1 MADPSTYRPAPGSI
15 PELPGV
21 YRFRDEHDRV
31 IYVGKA
37 KSLRSRLSS
46 YFTDIAGL
54 HPRTR
59 SMVESAAS
67 VDWVTVGTEVEA
79 LQLEY
84 SWIKEYDPRFNVRYR
99 DDKSYPYLIVTL
111 AEEFPRAFV
120 GRGVKRKGARY
131 FGPYAHAWAIR
142 ETLDLILRVFPIRT
156 CSDGVF
162 RRAAQ
167 VGRPCLLAD
176 IGKCSAPCVGRV
188 SAEEHRALVEDLIAF
203 MAGRTSVIERRLEEA
218 MRESAATED
227 FESAARYRDDLGALR
242 RAMERNAVVLSD
254 GTNADIIGLAEDE
267 LEASVE
273 IFHVRDGRVRGQRS
287 LIVDKVENIDDAGL
301 LTRLLQQV
309 YVDSESVPR
318 TLLVPVEPES
328 GVEGFLAELRGGPVT
343 INVPQRGQK
352 RALWQTVTDNAQQ
365 ALALHK
371 AKRAGDLTTRSKA
384 LSDIA
389 EMLELP
395 LPPLRIE
402 CVDISHLGG
411 EGVVGSLVVF
421 EDGLPR
427 PRDYR
432 SYRISEAG
440 ARDDTRSIYEVVSR
454 RFRRRD
460 DPVAARTSPYPPQ
473 LLLVDGGAPQV
484 AAAAT
489 ALADQGV
496 EDIPVAGLAKRLEEV
511 WRPGEPDPLILPRS
525 SDGLFLLQRIRD
537 EAHRVAIRHQRR
549 TRKVRVTRGALDSVG
564 GLGPA
569 RQREL
574 LKAFGSV
581 ARIRQASPEE
591 LTSVPGIGPRLAA
604 EIHQALTTSHHTE
617 SDTVDNHADAHD
629 HDPSVTQG
637 EGADD

>member
-1 MADPSTYRPAPGSI
+1 
-15 PELPGV
+15 
-21 YRFRDEHDRV
+21 
-31 IYVGKA
+31 
-37 KSLRSRLSS
+37 
-46 YFTDIAGL
+46 
-54 HPRTR
+54 
-59 SMVESAAS
+59 
-67 VDWVTVGTEVEA
+67 
-79 LQLEY
+79 
-84 SWIKEYDPRFNVRYR
+84 
-99 DDKSYPYLIVTL
+99 
-111 AEEFPRAFV
+111 
-120 GRGVKRKGARY
+120 
-131 FGPYAHAWAIR
+131 
-142 ETLDLILRVFPIRT
+142 
-156 CSDGVF
+156 
-162 RRAAQ
+162 
-167 VGRPCLLAD
+167 
-176 IGKCSAPCVGRV
+176 
-188 SAEEHRALVEDLIAF
+188 
-203 MAGRTSVIERRLEEA
+203 
-218 MRESAATED
+218 
-227 FESAARYRDDLGALR
+227 
-242 RAMERNAVVLSD
+242 
-254 GTNADIIGLAEDE
+254 
-267 LEASVE
+267 
-273 IFHVRDGRVRGQRS
+273 
-287 LIVDKVENIDDAGL
+287 
-301 LTRLLQQV
+301 
-309 YVDSESVPR
+309 
-318 TLLVPVEPES
+318 
-328 GVEGFLAELRGGPVT
+328 
-343 INVPQRGQK
+343 
-352 RALWQTVTDNAQQ
+352 
-365 ALALHK
+365 
-371 AKRAGDLTTRSKA
+371 
-384 LSDIA
+384 
-389 EMLELP
+389 
-395 LPPLRIE
+395 
-402 CVDISHLGG
+402 LGG

-427 PRDYR
+427 PKDYR
-432 SYRISEAG
+432 SYRISDAG

-460 DPVAARTSPYPPQ
+460 DPEAARTSPYPPQ